1 MDLNFAMIKEFF
13 LVLHCIKDELELS
26 AFTVTHFFF
35 FPRIH
40 VKTMKNV
47 TYKI

>member
-1 MDLNFAMIKEFF
+1 MLKELL
-13 LVLHCIKDELELS
+13 LVLHCIKDELEIS
-26 AFTVTHFFF
+26 AFTATHPFF

-47 TYKI
+47 TYKIQIFEK